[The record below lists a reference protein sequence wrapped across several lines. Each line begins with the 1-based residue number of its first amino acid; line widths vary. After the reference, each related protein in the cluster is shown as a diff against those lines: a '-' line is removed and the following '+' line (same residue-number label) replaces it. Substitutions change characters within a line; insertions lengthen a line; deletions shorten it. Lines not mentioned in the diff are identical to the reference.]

1 MGRKVIKA
9 PRDIILQLRI
19 NKSEK
24 EMLNNISES
33 LNLSYREVF
42 TLALEI
48 MTLPLEKLNT
58 SKNNK
63 K

>member
-1 MGRKVIKA
+1 MGRKVIKT

-48 MTLPLEKLNT
+48 MTLPLEKLNK
-58 SKNNK
+58 SENNK

>member
-1 MGRKVIKA
+1 MGRKAIEQ

-19 NKSEK
+19 NQNEK
-24 EMLNNISES
+24 DLLNNISKA

-48 MTLPLEKLNT
+48 MSLPIEKLNI
-58 SKNNK
+58 NENLK